1 MLMAHFPDL
10 SGMALFVRIV
20 EEGSLSAASRALG
33 LPKATVSRRL
43 RLLEHEA
50 GAPLVARSTRS
61 LSLTDP
67 GRRYY
72 ERVRSIVHE
81 AQSAQAELVAD
92 NAEPSG
98 LLRVSASLAYG
109 QMVVVPRI
117 VSFAARHPRV
127 RVEVHLSDERVNLIA
142 DGYDLVIRMG
152 GVEDSELM
160 GRSLGDVPIVIV
172 AAPGYLERRGVP
184 ACASDLSD
192 HDAVVVLPG
201 LDHWQVGAEM
211 VKVRWRLS
219 TGSMSAVRV
228 ALLAGLGIARV
239 PEFVVA
245 DDLATGALVRLLP
258 DAPLP
263 RATAT
268 ALYARARTASPA
280 IRKLLEELREL
291 PEPRNA

>member
-1 MLMAHFPDL
+1 MGYFSDL

-50 GAPLVARSTRS
+50 GAPLLARSTRA

-81 AQSAQAELVAD
+81 AQSAQAELLAD
-92 NAEPSG
+92 YAEPSG
-98 LLRVSASLAYG
+98 LLRVSVSVAYG
-109 QMVVVPRI
+109 QLVILPRI
-117 VSFAARHPRV
+117 VSFLARHPRV
-127 RVEVHLSDERVNLIA
+127 RVDLHLSDERVNLIA

-152 GVEDSELM
+152 RVEDSELI
-160 GRSLGDVPIVIV
+160 GRSLGDMPNVIV
-172 AAPGYLERRGVP
+172 AAPGYLDGRGVP
-184 ACASDLSD
+184 ACASDLGD
-192 HDAVVVLPG
+192 HHAVVVLPD
-201 LDHWQVGAEM
+201 LDHWQVGEEM

-219 TGSMSAVRV
+219 TGSMSAVRA

-239 PEFVVA
+239 PEFVVVE
-245 DDLATGALVRLLP
+245 DWATGALVRLLP

-263 RATAT
+263 RSTAT
-268 ALYARARTASPA
+268 ALYARAGTASPA
-280 IRKLLEELREL
+280 MRRLLEELREL